1 MRLLPAEI
9 LKLRRRWASYLVL
22 AILIGLMALIYLLVG
37 TTAGPDPSGASA
49 VLRFPNSYGFL
60 NQFIFG
66 LGSLLAVA
74 YAAAIG
80 GSDWNWGVFRVIV
93 ARGESRSRYV
103 IIKFVAVAIFLV
115 LGILIA
121 YAAGIALTLL
131 AAAMS
136 GVSVGDP
143 LAGGGGE
150 DLARS
155 IGFGSLVVAER
166 AALGFAVAM
175 LLRSQ
180 LAGVVTGIVLFIGEQ
195 ILATV
200 ILFTTLSATGF
211 GEGLEPIGPE
221 WFQFLPFSIGD
232 SVLSEAPS
240 IGGGG
245 GGGPESLLLN
255 PVPLELGIGVTVLYL
270 LGALAVAALSA
281 ERSQISG

>member
-1 MRLLPAEI
+1 MRLLAAET

-22 AILIGLMALIYLLVG
+22 GILIGLMALIYLLIG
-37 TTAGPDPSGASA
+37 SMAGGGPSGASA
-49 VLRFPNSYGFL
+49 VLRFPNSYGFI
-60 NQFIFG
+60 NQFVFG

-74 YAAAIG
+74 YAAAIAG
-80 GSDWNWGVFRVIV
+80 ADWNWGVFRVIV
-93 ARGESRSRYV
+93 ARGESRTRYV
-103 IIKFVAVAIFLV
+103 IIKFLAVAIFLV
-115 LGILIA
+115 MGILIA

-131 AAAMS
+131 AGTMS
-136 GVSVGDP
+136 GAAVGDP
-143 LAGGGGE
+143 LSRGGAE

-155 IGFGSLVVAER
+155 LGFGSLVVAER
-166 AALGFAVAM
+166 AAIGFAVAM

-200 ILFTTLSATGF
+200 ILFTTLSGTGF
-211 GEGLEPIGPE
+211 GGDLGPIGPE

-240 IGGGG
+240 IGD
-245 GGGPESLLLN
+245 GPESLLN
-255 PVPLELGIGVTVLYL
+255 PVPLELGIVVTLLYL
-270 LGALAVAALSA
+270 LGSLLVAAVSA

>member
-1 MRLLPAEI
+1 MRLLAAEI

-22 AILIGLMALIYLLVG
+22 AILVGLMALIYLVVG
-37 TTAGPDPSGASA
+37 ITTGAPPSGAAA
-49 VLRFPNSYGFL
+49 VLRFPNAYGFI
-60 NQFIFG
+60 NQFVFG

-74 YAAAIG
+74 YAAAIAG
-80 GSDWNWGVFRVIV
+80 ADWDWGVFRVIV
-93 ARGESRSRYV
+93 ARGESRTRYV

-121 YAAGIALTLL
+121 YAAGVALNLL
-131 AAAMS
+131 AGTMS

-155 IGFGSLVVAER
+155 LGFGSLVMAER

-200 ILFTTLSATGF
+200 ILFTTLSSTGF
-211 GEGLEPIGPE
+211 GEGMEPIGPE

-232 SVLSEAPS
+232 SVLSQAPS
-240 IGGGG
+240 IGGG
-245 GGGPESLLLN
+245 PETLLLN
-255 PVPLELGIGVTVLYL
+255 PVPLELGIIVTVLYL
-270 LGALAVAALSA
+270 LGSLALAAVSA

>member
-1 MRLLPAEI
+1 MRLLAAEM

-37 TTAGPDPSGASA
+37 STAGSDPTGAST
-49 VLRFPNSYGFL
+49 VLRFPNSYGFI
-60 NQFIFG
+60 NQFVFG

-74 YAAAIG
+74 YAAAIAG
-80 GSDWNWGVFRVIV
+80 ADWNWGVFRVIV
-93 ARGESRSRYV
+93 ARGESRSAYV
-103 IIKFVAVAIFLV
+103 IIKFVAVAIFLIM
-115 LGILIA
+115 GILIA

-131 AAAMS
+131 AATMS

-143 LAGGGGE
+143 LTGGGGE
-150 DLARS
+150 DLTRS
-155 IGFGSLVVAER
+155 IGSGSLVVAER

-200 ILFTTLSATGF
+200 ILFTTLSSSGPAF
-211 GEGLEPIGPE
+211 GEGLERIGPE

-232 SVLSEAPS
+232 SVLSQAPS
-240 IGGGG
+240 V

-255 PVPLELGIGVTVLYL
+255 PVPLELGIGVTALYL
-270 LGALAVAALSA
+270 LGSLAVAALSA

>member
-1 MRLLPAEI
+1 MRLLAAEI

-22 AILIGLMALIYLLVG
+22 AILVGLMALIYLVVG
-37 TTAGPDPSGASA
+37 ITTGAAPSGAAA
-49 VLRFPNSYGFL
+49 VLRFPNAYGFI
-60 NQFIFG
+60 NQFVFG

-74 YAAAIG
+74 YAAAIAG
-80 GSDWNWGVFRVIV
+80 ADWDWGVFRVIV
-93 ARGESRSRYV
+93 ARGESRTRYV

-121 YAAGIALTLL
+121 YAAGVALNLL
-131 AAAMS
+131 AGTMS

-155 IGFGSLVVAER
+155 LGFGSLVMAER

-200 ILFTTLSATGF
+200 ILFTTLSSTGF
-211 GEGLEPIGPE
+211 GEGMEPIGPE

-232 SVLSEAPS
+232 SVLSQAPS
-240 IGGGG
+240 IGGG
-245 GGGPESLLLN
+245 PETLLLN
-255 PVPLELGIGVTVLYL
+255 PVPLELGIIVTVLYL
-270 LGALAVAALSA
+270 LGSLALAAVSA

>member
-1 MRLLPAEI
+1 MRLLAAEI

-22 AILIGLMALIYLLVG
+22 GILIGLMALIYLLVG
-37 TTAGPDPSGASA
+37 ATAGSDPRGAST
-49 VLRFPNSYGFL
+49 VLRFPNSYGFI
-60 NQFIFG
+60 NQFVFG

-74 YAAAIG
+74 YAAAIAG
-80 GSDWNWGVFRVIV
+80 ADWNWGVFRVIV
-93 ARGESRSRYV
+93 ARGESRTRYV
-103 IIKFVAVAIFLV
+103 VIKFVAVAIFLL

-121 YAAGIALTLL
+121 YAAGIGLNLL
-131 AAAMS
+131 AGVMS

-143 LAGGGGE
+143 LAGSGGE

-155 IGFGSLVVAER
+155 LGFGSLVMVER

-200 ILFTTLSATGF
+200 IIFTMLSSSGF
-211 GEGLEPIGPE
+211 GEAAESLGPQ

-232 SVLSEAPS
+232 SVLSEAPG
-240 IGGGG
+240 IG
-245 GGGPESLLLN
+245 GGGPEALLLE
-255 PVPLELGIGVTVLYL
+255 PVPLELGIAVTVIYL
-270 LGALAVAALSA
+270 LGSLAIAALSA